1 MSRKNEVVIAMN
13 PEEKEFYL
21 NLGKRIAGLRNER
34 DLTQAQLAE
43 VLGISQQQMLSFEK
57 GRRRIAVVTLS
68 ILADVLGVDAQEL
81 IGVGTGRS
89 SNKRG
94 PTPKLQRQLE
104 RLNQL
109 PRSKQRFVSDMIDT
123 VLQQAGR

>member
-13 PEEKEFYL
+13 PEEKQFYL
-21 NLGKRIAGLRNER
+21 NLGKRIAALRNER

>member
-1 MSRKNEVVIAMN
+1 MRRENEVVIAMN
-13 PEEKEFYL
+13 PEEKQFYL
-21 NLGKRIAGLRNER
+21 NLGKRIAALRNER
-34 DLTQAQLAE
+34 GLTQAQLAE

-68 ILADVLGVDAQEL
+68 ILADTLGVDAREL
-81 IGVGTGRS
+81 LGAGTGRS
-89 SNKRG
+89 TNKRG

>member
-1 MSRKNEVVIAMN
+1 MRRENEVVIAMN
-13 PEEKEFYL
+13 PEEKQFYL
-21 NLGKRIAGLRNER
+21 NLGKQIAALRNER
-34 DLTQAQLAE
+34 GLTQAQLAE

-68 ILADVLGVDAQEL
+68 ILSDTLGVDAREL
-81 IGVGTGRS
+81 LGAGTGRS
-89 SNKRG
+89 TNKRG